1 MTLNADAPE
10 ESRHELLF
18 SIRRSVRYHNRR
30 RMFFERLSRIITF
43 LSLLGGSA
51 TVAAVL
57 AKLGEPWILGFAI
70 LVAVS
75 AAADLVIGTAKS
87 ARLHNDLARQ
97 FIVVEKQIVTASPFS
112 QEILHHLTSQR
123 LDIEQQEPPVLRV
136 LDTLCHNELLR
147 AMGYDRQHFKMVKWY
162 QRWFAQFMDIRE
174 HAIH

>member
-1 MTLNADAPE
+1 
-10 ESRHELLF
+10 
-18 SIRRSVRYHNRR
+18 
-30 RMFFERLSRIITF
+30 MFFEQLSRFITF

-51 TVAAVL
+51 TVVAVL

-70 LVAVS
+70 FVAVS
-75 AAADLVIGTAKS
+75 SAADLVIGTAKA

-97 FIVVEKQIVTASPFS
+97 FIEVEKQIVAASPFT
-112 QEILHHLTSQR
+112 QELLHQLKSQR

-147 AMGYDRQHFKMVKWY
+147 AMGYDREKFKQVEWY
-162 QRWFAQFMDIRE
+162 QRLLAQLMDIRE